1 MSKLRHLS
9 TALHLAESV
18 TITWSALAGR
28 HVAVCEHCA
37 ETAESHSS
45 TWLLPWADDHRCD
58 PELVALLAE
67 ITQQRAA

>member
-1 MSKLRHLS
+1 MP
-9 TALHLAESV
+9 TAPRLAENV
-18 TITWSALAGR
+18 TITWSNPTGR
-28 HVAVCEHCA
+28 HIAVCRHCT

-67 ITQQRAA
+67 ITQRAA